1 MRLFS
6 SIILR
11 EITLTKRSGYET
23 FFPIMYLFIIMVF
36 FSISLGYVEAIIM
49 KELIPFMI
57 WIACLLICVLN
68 LENIF
73 KDDYDDGT
81 LEIFLMNYN
90 NLEINILAKVLSHWL
105 ISNVP
110 IILVA
115 PLISLILGID
125 GQTAL
130 VLFISLAIGTPT
142 LSLIGSI
149 AAALTVSLK
158 KNKILISVIVLPL
171 YIPILI
177 FGTSAVNNAYF
188 QLEYMTEL
196 YLMGIMFMIFLLI
209 TPSICAKSLKISLD

>member
-1 MRLFS
+1 MRPFS

-36 FSISLGYVEAIIM
+36 FSISLGYVETIIM

-188 QLEYMTEL
+188 QLGYMTEL

>member
-1 MRLFS
+1 MRPFS

-11 EITLTKRSGYET
+11 EIILTKRSGYET

-36 FSISLGYVEAIIM
+36 FSISLGYVETIIM

-188 QLEYMTEL
+188 QLGYMTEL

>member
-1 MRLFS
+1 MGSEMCIRDS
-6 SIILR
+6 
-11 EITLTKRSGYET
+11 
-23 FFPIMYLFIIMVF
+23 
-36 FSISLGYVEAIIM
+36 
-49 KELIPFMI
+49 
-57 WIACLLICVLN
+57 
-68 LENIF
+68 
-73 KDDYDDGT
+73 DGT

-188 QLEYMTEL
+188 QLGYMTEL

>member
-36 FSISLGYVEAIIM
+36 FSISLGYVETIIM

-188 QLEYMTEL
+188 QLGYMTEL

>member
-1 MRLFS
+1 
-6 SIILR
+6 
-11 EITLTKRSGYET
+11 
-23 FFPIMYLFIIMVF
+23 
-36 FSISLGYVEAIIM
+36 
-49 KELIPFMI
+49 
-57 WIACLLICVLN
+57 
-68 LENIF
+68 
-73 KDDYDDGT
+73 
-81 LEIFLMNYN
+81 
-90 NLEINILAKVLSHWL
+90 L

-188 QLEYMTEL
+188 QLGYMTEL

>member
-1 MRLFS
+1 
-6 SIILR
+6 
-11 EITLTKRSGYET
+11 
-23 FFPIMYLFIIMVF
+23 MYLFIIMVF
-36 FSISLGYVEAIIM
+36 FSISLGYVETIIM

-188 QLEYMTEL
+188 QLGYMTEL

>member
-1 MRLFS
+1 MKLFN
-6 SIILR
+6 SIILK
-11 EITLTKRSGYET
+11 EIMITKRLGYEN
-23 FFPIMYLFIIMVF
+23 FFPIIYLFIIMMF
-36 FSISLGYVEAIIM
+36 FNISFGYIETIAM
-49 KELIPFMI
+49 KEMIPFII

-81 LEIFLMNYN
+81 LEILLINHDS
-90 NLEINILAKVLSHWL
+90 LESNVLAKIFSHWL

-110 IILVA
+110 VILAA
-115 PLISLILGID
+115 PLISIILGVD
-125 GQTAL
+125 AKTTSVLL
-130 VLFISLAIGTPT
+130 VSLLVGTPT

-158 KNKILISVIVLPL
+158 KNKILISLIVLPL
-171 YIPILI
+171 YVPILI

-188 QLEYMTEL
+188 QIGYVTEL
-196 YLMGIMFMIFLLI
+196 YLMGIIFLIFLLV

>member
-1 MRLFS
+1 MRPFS

-11 EITLTKRSGYET
+11 EIILTKRSGYET

-36 FSISLGYVEAIIM
+36 FSISLGYVETIIM

-158 KNKILISVIVLPL
+158 KNKIL
-171 YIPILI
+171 
-177 FGTSAVNNAYF
+177 
-188 QLEYMTEL
+188 Q
-196 YLMGIMFMIFLLI
+196 LLI
-209 TPSICAKSLKISLD
+209 KC